1 MKVLLLGSGGR
12 EHALAWRI
20 SQSPRLDRLWVA
32 EGNAGT
38 ARLATNLPVD
48 LGDTVSVVETARSLG
63 VDLVVVG
70 PELPLANGVVD
81 RLAEAGI
88 RAFGPTQAAARI
100 ESSKGFARTLMQEAG
115 VHGPCF
121 RVFQDEQK
129 ALGYLSTCP
138 GPTVVKADGLAAGK
152 GVMVCPTAEE
162 ASAAVRRCMTEGAF
176 GAAGKTVVIEEFL
189 TGQEVSVFAF
199 TDGETISPLVA
210 ASDYKQ
216 VGEGDVG
223 PNTGGMGSYT
233 PPEFWN
239 EGLAEEVK
247 GKVIAPVLRELAA
260 RGTPYRGVLYAGL
273 MLTKKGI
280 QTLEFN
286 CRFGDP
292 EAQVI
297 LPLLESD
304 PLEVM
309 LACAQGTLDQ
319 VPVSWRSQAHVAVVM
334 TSGGYPGE
342 YPTGC
347 RITGLEAEIPSSIV
361 FHAGTRQPSSP
372 SGESLLKPEDPEAVV
387 TSGGRVLT
395 VVGWGDNLADARSN
409 AYRRLGTIHFDGCY
423 YRKDIGSTGIGEIL
437 STVEKGAWLPKP
449 VPQNP

>member
-32 EGNAGT
+32 AGNAGT

-48 LGDTVSVVETARSLG
+48 PGDTLAVVETARSLG
-63 VDLVVVG
+63 IGLVVVG
-70 PELPLANGVVD
+70 PEVPLANGVAD

-88 RAFGPTQAAARI
+88 PAFGPTQAAARI

-115 VHGPCF
+115 VPGPSF
-121 RVFQDEQK
+121 GVFHDQRQ
-129 ALGYLSTCP
+129 ALEYLSSRP
-138 GPTVVKADGLAAGK
+138 GPMVVKADGLAAGK
-152 GVMVCPTAEE
+152 GVLLCQTTAEAE
-162 ASAAVRRCMTEGAF
+162 AAVRRCMTEGAF
-176 GAAGKTVVIEEFL
+176 GPAGQTVVIEEFL
-189 TGQEVSVFAF
+189 TGPEISVFAF

-210 ASDYKQ
+210 ACDYKQ
-216 VGEGDVG
+216 VGDGNAG
-223 PNTGGMGSYT
+223 PNTGGMGSFS
-233 PPEFWN
+233 PPVFWN
-239 EGLAEEVK
+239 EELAAEVE
-247 GKVIAPVLRELAA
+247 GKVIAPVLRQLAA

-273 MLTKKGI
+273 MLTEQGI
-280 QTLEFN
+280 QTIEFN

-297 LPLLESD
+297 LPLLEAD

-309 LACAQGTLDQ
+309 LACAQGTLDR
-319 VPVSWRSQAHVAVVM
+319 VPVSWRSQAHVGVVM

-342 YPTGC
+342 YQTGY
-347 RITGLEAEIPSSIV
+347 RIAGLETETPNSMV
-361 FHAGTRQPSSP
+361 FHAGTRLVEGSP
-372 SGESLLKPEDPEAVV
+372 GGTEESVV

-409 AYRRLGTIHFDGCY
+409 AYRRLELIRFDGCY
-423 YRKDIGSTGIGEIL
+423 YRKDIGLPDIERKNIEESP
-437 STVEKGAWLPKP
+437 STVENEAWQPNP
-449 VPQNP
+449 VPQSL

>member
-20 SQSPRLDRLWVA
+20 SQSPRRERLWVA

-48 LGDTVSVVETARSLG
+48 PGDTLAVVETARSLG
-63 VDLVVVG
+63 IDLVVVG

-88 RAFGPTQAAARI
+88 AAFGPTRAAARI
-100 ESSKGFARTLMQEAG
+100 ESSKGFARSIMQEAG
-115 VHGPCF
+115 VPGPSFAVF
-121 RVFQDEQK
+121 RDERQ
-129 ALGYLSTCP
+129 ALEYLSSRP

-152 GVMVCPTAEE
+152 GVMLCPTAEE
-162 ASAAVRRCMTEGAF
+162 ASAAVRRCLTEGAF
-176 GAAGKTVVIEEFL
+176 GAAGKTVIIEEFL
-189 TGQEVSVFAF
+189 TGREVSVFAF

-210 ASDYKQ
+210 ACDYKQ

-223 PNTGGMGSYT
+223 PNTGGMGSFT

-247 GKVIAPVLRELAA
+247 GTVIAPVLRQLAA

-273 MLTKKGI
+273 MLTEKGI

-319 VPVSWRSQAHVAVVM
+319 VPVSWRSQAHVGVVM

-342 YPTGC
+342 YQTGF
-347 RITGLEAEIPSSIV
+347 RITGLETKIPSSLV
-361 FHAGTRQPSSP
+361 FHAGTRLA
-372 SGESLLKPEDPEAVV
+372 GESPGGPGNSVV

-395 VVGWGDNLADARSN
+395 VVGWGHNLADARSN
-409 AYRRLGTIHFDGCY
+409 AYRRLEKIHFDGCY
-423 YRKDIGSTGIGEIL
+423 YRQDIGRQGIGEIP
-437 STVEKGAWLPKP
+437 SPVENEVWQPHP
-449 VPQNP
+449 VPQSL

>member
-48 LGDTVSVVETARSLG
+48 PGDTLAVVETARSLG
-63 VDLVVVG
+63 IDLVVVG
-70 PELPLANGVVD
+70 PEVPLANGVID

-88 RAFGPTQAAARI
+88 RGFGPTQAAARI
-100 ESSKGFARTLMQEAG
+100 ESSKGFARAIMQEAG
-115 VHGPCF
+115 VPGPSFGVF
-121 RVFQDEQK
+121 RDERR
-129 ALGYLSTCP
+129 ALEYLSSCP
-138 GPTVVKADGLAAGK
+138 GPKVVKADGLAAGK
-152 GVMVCPTAEE
+152 GVLLCPNAEE
-162 ASAAVRRCMTEGAF
+162 AAAAVRRCMTEGAF
-176 GAAGKTVVIEEFL
+176 GSAGNTVVIEEFL
-189 TGQEVSVFAF
+189 IGREVSVFAF
-199 TDGETISPLVA
+199 SDGETISPLVA
-210 ASDYKQ
+210 ACDYKQ
-216 VGEGDVG
+216 VGDGDVG

-239 EGLAEEVK
+239 EDLAEEVK
-247 GKVIAPVLRELAA
+247 RTVIAPVLRQLAG

-273 MLTKKGI
+273 MLTEKGI

-319 VPVSWRSQAHVAVVM
+319 VPVSWRSRAHVGVVM

-342 YPTGC
+342 YQTGC
-347 RITGLEAEIPSSIV
+347 RITGLETEIPNSLV
-361 FHAGTRQPSSP
+361 FHAGTSQRSSP
-372 SGESLLKPEDPEAVV
+372 SGEGPEDPVV
-387 TSGGRVLT
+387 SSGGRVLT
-395 VVGWGDNLADARSN
+395 VVGWGDNLADARFN
-409 AYRRLGTIHFDGCY
+409 AYRRLEMIHFDGCY
-423 YRKDIGSTGIGEIL
+423 YRRDIGEIP
-437 STVEKGAWLPKP
+437 STVENEAWLPNP
-449 VPQNP
+449 VPQSL

>member
-20 SQSPRLDRLWVA
+20 NQSPRLDRLWVA

-38 ARLATNLPVD
+38 ARLATNLLVD
-48 LGDTVSVVETARSLG
+48 PGDTLAVVETARSLG
-63 VDLVVVG
+63 IDLVVVG

-81 RLAEAGI
+81 RLAKAGI

-100 ESSKGFARTLMQEAG
+100 ESSKGFARAIMQEAG
-115 VHGPCF
+115 VPGPSF
-121 RVFQDEQK
+121 GVFQDEQQ
-129 ALGYLSTCP
+129 ALEYLSSCP

-152 GVMVCPTAEE
+152 GVLLCPTAEE
-162 ASAAVRRCMTEGAF
+162 AAAAVRRCMTEGAF

-210 ASDYKQ
+210 ACDYKQ
-216 VGEGDVG
+216 VGDGDVG
-223 PNTGGMGSYT
+223 PNTGGMGSFT

-239 EGLAEEVK
+239 QGLAEEVK
-247 GKVIAPVLRELAA
+247 RTVIAPVLRQLAG

-273 MLTKKGI
+273 MLTEKGI

-309 LACAQGTLDQ
+309 LACAQGTLNQ
-319 VPVSWRSQAHVAVVM
+319 VPVSWRSQAYVGVVM

-342 YPTGC
+342 YHTGC
-347 RITGLEAEIPSSIV
+347 RIDGLEEESPSSFV

-372 SGESLLKPEDPEAVV
+372 SGESPGGPNNPEAVV

-409 AYRRLGTIHFDGCY
+409 AYRRLEAIHFDGCY
-423 YRKDIGSTGIGEIL
+423 YRKDIGQIPSITTSVSLIG
-437 STVEKGAWLPKP
+437 
-449 VPQNP
+449 

>member
-48 LGDTVSVVETARSLG
+48 PSDTPSVVETARSLG
-63 VDLVVVG
+63 IDLVVVG
-70 PELPLANGVVD
+70 PEVPLANGVVD

-88 RAFGPTQAAARI
+88 PAFGPTQAAARI
-100 ESSKGFARTLMQEAG
+100 ESSKGFARVLMQVAG
-115 VHGPCF
+115 VPGPSF
-121 RVFQDEQK
+121 GVFQDEQR
-129 ALGYLSTCP
+129 ALEYLSSRP

-152 GVMVCPTAEE
+152 GVLLGPNVEE
-162 ASAAVRRCMTEGAF
+162 ASAAVRRCLTEGAF
-176 GAAGKTVVIEEFL
+176 GAAGQTVVIEEFL

-210 ASDYKQ
+210 ACDYKQ

-223 PNTGGMGSYT
+223 PNTGGMGGYA

-239 EGLAEEVK
+239 EGLAEDVK
-247 GKVIAPVLRELAA
+247 GTVIAPVLRQLAR

-273 MLTKKGI
+273 MLTEKGI

-292 EAQVI
+292 EAEVI

-319 VPVSWRSQAHVAVVM
+319 VQISWRSQPHVGVVI

-342 YPTGC
+342 YQTGY
-347 RITGLEAEIPSSIV
+347 RIAGLETEAPSSIV
-361 FHAGTRQPSSP
+361 FHAGTRLA
-372 SGESLLKPEDPEAVV
+372 GESPGDREDPEAVV
-387 TSGGRVLT
+387 TGGGRVLT
-395 VVGWGDNLADARSN
+395 VVGWGDDLADARSN
-409 AYRRLGTIHFDGCY
+409 AYRRVEMIHFEGCY
-423 YRKDIGSTGIGEIL
+423 YRKDIGRKDIGEIP
-437 STVEKGAWLPKP
+437 STVENGAWLPNP
-449 VPQNP
+449 VPQSL

>member
-32 EGNAGT
+32 EGNPGT

-48 LGDTVSVVETARSLG
+48 PSDTLAVVETARSLG
-63 VDLVVVG
+63 IDLVVVG

-88 RAFGPTQAAARI
+88 SAFGPTQAAARI
-100 ESSKGFARTLMQEAG
+100 ESSKGFARALMQEAG
-115 VHGPCF
+115 VPSPSFGVF
-121 RVFQDEQK
+121 RDEQQ
-129 ALGYLSTCP
+129 ALEYLSSCP
-138 GPTVVKADGLAAGK
+138 GPKVVKADGLAAGK
-152 GVMVCPTAEE
+152 GVLLCQTAEE
-162 ASAAVRRCMTEGAF
+162 ASAAVSRCLTEGAF

-189 TGQEVSVFAF
+189 TGRELSVFAF
-199 TDGETISPLVA
+199 TDGESISSLVA
-210 ASDYKQ
+210 ACDYKQ
-216 VGEGDVG
+216 VGDGDVG
-223 PNTGGMGSYT
+223 PNTGGMGSFT
-233 PPEFWN
+233 PPEFWS
-239 EGLAEEVK
+239 EGMAEEVK
-247 GKVIAPVLRELAA
+247 RRVVAPVLQELAR

-273 MLTKKGI
+273 MLTEKGI

-319 VPVSWRSQAHVAVVM
+319 VPVSWCSQAHVGVVM

-342 YPTGC
+342 YHTGC
-347 RITGLEAEIPSSIV
+347 RIAGLETEIPGSIV
-361 FHAGTRQPSSP
+361 FHAGTSQPSSP
-372 SGESLLKPEDPEAVV
+372 SRESPEEPEVGVV

-395 VVGWGDNLADARSN
+395 VVGWGDNLADARFN
-409 AYRRLGTIHFDGCY
+409 AYRRLEMIHFDGCY
-423 YRKDIGSTGIGEIL
+423 FRKDIGKIGDIA
-437 STVEKGAWLPKP
+437 STVESGTWLPNS
-449 VPQNP
+449 VPQSP

>member
-20 SQSPRLDRLWVA
+20 SQSPHLDRLWVA

-48 LGDTVSVVETARSLG
+48 PGDTLSVVETARSLG
-63 VDLVVVG
+63 IGLVVVG
-70 PELPLANGVVD
+70 PELPLANGIVD
-81 RLAEAGI
+81 RLSEAGI

-100 ESSKGFARTLMQEAG
+100 ESSKGFARAIMQEAG
-115 VHGPCF
+115 VPGPSFGVF
-121 RVFQDEQK
+121 RDEQQ
-129 ALGYLSTCP
+129 ALEYLSSHP

-152 GVMVCPTAEE
+152 GVLLCQTAEE
-162 ASAAVRRCMTEGAF
+162 AAAAVRRCMTEGAF

-189 TGQEVSVFAF
+189 TGQEISVFAF

-210 ASDYKQ
+210 ACDYKQ
-216 VGEGDVG
+216 VGDGDVG
-223 PNTGGMGSYT
+223 PNTGGMGSFT

-239 EGLAEEVK
+239 EGLADEVK
-247 GKVIAPVLRELAA
+247 HTVIAPVLRLLAG

-273 MLTKKGI
+273 MLTEKGI

-309 LACAQGTLDQ
+309 LACAKGTLGQ
-319 VPVSWRSQAHVAVVM
+319 VPVSWRSRAHVGVVM

-342 YPTGC
+342 YQTGC
-347 RITGLEAEIPSSIV
+347 RITGLETEIPNSLV
-361 FHAGTRQPSSP
+361 FHAGTSQRSSP
-372 SGESLLKPEDPEAVV
+372 SGEGPEDPVA

-395 VVGWGDNLADARSN
+395 VVGWGDDLADARFN
-409 AYRRLGTIHFDGCY
+409 AYRRLEMIHFDGCY
-423 YRKDIGSTGIGEIL
+423 YRRDIGEIP
-437 STVEKGAWLPKP
+437 STVEDGAWLPSP
-449 VPQNP
+449 VPQSL

>member
-129 ALGYLSTCP
+129 ALEYLSTCP

>member
-48 LGDTVSVVETARSLG
+48 PQDTLAVVETARSLG
-63 VDLVVVG
+63 IDLVVVG

-88 RAFGPTQAAARI
+88 PAFGPTQAAAGI

-115 VHGPCF
+115 VPGPSF
-121 RVFQDEQK
+121 GVFQDEQQ
-129 ALGYLSTCP
+129 ALEYLSSRP

-152 GVMVCPTAEE
+152 GVMLCRTATE
-162 ASAAVRRCMTEGAF
+162 AFAAVRRCMTEDAF

-210 ASDYKQ
+210 ACDYKQ
-216 VGEGDVG
+216 VGDGDVG
-223 PNTGGMGSYT
+223 PNTGGMGSFT
-233 PPEFWN
+233 PPEYWN
-239 EGLAEEVK
+239 EDLAEEVERT
-247 GKVIAPVLRELAA
+247 VIAPVLRLLAG

-273 MLTKKGI
+273 MLTKQGI
-280 QTLEFN
+280 RTLEFN

-297 LPLLESD
+297 LPLLASD

-309 LACAQGTLDQ
+309 LACSQGTLDQ
-319 VPVSWRSQAHVAVVM
+319 VSVIWQSRAHVGVVM

-342 YPTGC
+342 YRTGC
-347 RITGLEAEIPSSIV
+347 RIAGLETEIPNSIV
-361 FHAGTRQPSSP
+361 FHAGTRLTVESP
-372 SGESLLKPEDPEAVV
+372 AGPKKPEVVV

-409 AYRRLGTIHFDGCY
+409 AYRRLKTIHFDGCY
-423 YRKDIGSTGIGEIL
+423 YRKDIGGQDIGEIP
-437 STVEKGAWLPKP
+437 STVEKGAWLPNP
-449 VPQNP
+449 VPQSL

>member
-20 SQSPRLDRLWVA
+20 CQSPRLERLWVA

-48 LGDTVSVVETARSLG
+48 PGDTTAVVETARSLG
-63 VDLVVVG
+63 IGLVVVG
-70 PELPLANGVVD
+70 PEVPLANGVVD
-81 RLAEAGI
+81 RLSEAGI
-88 RAFGPTQAAARI
+88 PAFGPTQAAARI
-100 ESSKGFARTLMQEAG
+100 ESSKGFARKLMQEAG
-115 VHGPCF
+115 VPGPSF
-121 RVFQDEQK
+121 GVFEDQQQ
-129 ALGYLSTCP
+129 ALEYLSSTP
-138 GPTVVKADGLAAGK
+138 GPKVVKADGLAAGK
-152 GVMVCPTAEE
+152 GVLLCSTVEE

-189 TGQEVSVFAF
+189 TGQEISVFAF

-210 ASDYKQ
+210 ACDYKQ
-216 VGEGDVG
+216 VGDGNVG
-223 PNTGGMGSYT
+223 LNTGGMGSFT

-247 GKVIAPVLRELAA
+247 RTVIAPVLRQLAA

-273 MLTKKGI
+273 MLTEKGI
-280 QTLEFN
+280 QTIEFN

-309 LACAQGTLDQ
+309 LACAQGTLDR

-342 YPTGC
+342 YQTGYL
-347 RITGLEAEIPSSIV
+347 IDGLETEIPSSMV
-361 FHAGTRQPSSP
+361 FQAGTRL
-372 SGESLLKPEDPEAVV
+372 SGESPESVV

-395 VVGWGDNLADARSN
+395 VVGWGETLGDARSN
-409 AYRRLGTIHFDGCY
+409 AYRRVETIHFDGCY
-423 YRKDIGSTGIGEIL
+423 YRKDIGLPDIECKDIGEN
-437 STVEKGAWLPKP
+437 SSPVENEAWLPNP
-449 VPQNP
+449 VPQRL

>member
-38 ARLATNLPVD
+38 ARLATNLPID
-48 LGDTVSVVETARSLG
+48 PGDTRSVVETARSLG
-63 VDLVVVG
+63 IDLVVVG
-70 PELPLANGVVD
+70 PEMPLANGVVD

-88 RAFGPTQAAARI
+88 PAFGSTQAAARI
-100 ESSKGFARTLMQEAG
+100 ESSKGFARALMQEAG
-115 VHGPCF
+115 VPGPSF
-121 RVFQDEQK
+121 GVFQDEQR
-129 ALGYLSTCP
+129 ALEYLSTRP
-138 GPTVVKADGLAAGK
+138 GSTVVKADGLAAGK
-152 GVMVCPTAEE
+152 GVLLCPTAEE
-162 ASAAVRRCMTEGAF
+162 AAAAVHRCLTEGAF

-210 ASDYKQ
+210 ACDYKQ
-216 VGEGDVG
+216 VGDGDVG

-233 PPEFWN
+233 PPVFWN
-239 EGLAEEVK
+239 EGLAKEVK
-247 GKVIAPVLRELAA
+247 RTVIAPVLRELAG

-273 MLTKKGI
+273 MLTEKGI

-309 LACAQGTLDQ
+309 LACTQGTLDQ
-319 VPVSWRSQAHVAVVM
+319 VSVSWRSQAHVGVVM

-342 YPTGC
+342 YETGF
-347 RITGLEAEIPSSIV
+347 RITGLELEIPSTIV
-361 FHAGTRQPSSP
+361 FHAGTKLA
-372 SGESLLKPEDPEAVV
+372 GENSQDPEAVV

-395 VVGWGDNLADARSN
+395 AVGWGGNLADARSN
-409 AYRRLGTIHFDGCY
+409 AYRRLEMIQFDGCY
-423 YRKDIGSTGIGEIL
+423 YRKDIGHTGIGEIP
-437 STVEKGAWLPKP
+437 SPVEKGAWLPNP
-449 VPQNP
+449 VPQSL